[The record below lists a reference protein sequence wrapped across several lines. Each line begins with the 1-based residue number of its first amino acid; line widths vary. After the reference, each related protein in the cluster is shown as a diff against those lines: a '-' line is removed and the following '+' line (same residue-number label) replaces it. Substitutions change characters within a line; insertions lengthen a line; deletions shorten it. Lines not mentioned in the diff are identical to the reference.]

1 MGNLLS
7 FPINAWDVI
16 KAQDTATS
24 DSLFTALTIL
34 RECLSRAPHTL
45 DGATVQRCKDATE
58 TALNAAMGAE
68 RKILTQSL
76 HIEEI
81 ERLSCTDEL
90 TGAYNRRGFQKEF
103 ERVLAAA
110 NRYDETGILVYVDLD
125 GFKPINDTY
134 GHAAGDLVLC
144 EVVRTLQ
151 ENSRPHDLVAR
162 LGGDEFAVLLSRTDW
177 QTGLNRA
184 EVIKHALNTKS
195 VNWNDKTISVRASL
209 GYQRFGPDDSH
220 AEILRQADSAMY
232 KAKRLRT
239 ELGRPHVEFQS

>member
-7 FPINAWDVI
+7 FPMNAWDVI
-16 KAQDTATS
+16 NTQDKAAS

-34 RECLSRAPHTL
+34 RECLSSAPHAL
-45 DGATVQRCKDATE
+45 DDATVQRCKDATE
-58 TALNAAMGAE
+58 TALNAAIGAE
-68 RKILTQSL
+68 RKFMTQSL

-81 ERLSCTDEL
+81 ERLACTDEL
-90 TGAYNRRGFQKEF
+90 TGAYNRRGFQQEF
-103 ERVLAAA
+103 ERILAAA
-110 NRYDETGILVYVDLD
+110 NRYNETGILIYVDLD

-151 ENSRPHDLVAR
+151 ENSRPNDLVAR

-177 QTGLNRA
+177 QNGLNRA
-184 EVIKHALNTKS
+184 EVIKHALNTKC
-195 VNWNDKTISVRASL
+195 VNWNAKTISIRASL

-220 AEILRQADSAMY
+220 ADILHQADVAMY
-232 KAKRLRT
+232 EAKRLRT
-239 ELGRPHVEFQS
+239 GQSRPHVEFQ